1 MFKFNFALDDLE
13 ETDLVSNQEPELISG
28 STSHVQ
34 SVDRKKFAEHD
45 LAELVSTT
53 YVFCRNISPVL
64 IQIAHLPPEISYSP
78 LTIVPSDGN
87 KAEIVISRR
96 DLFDARFQLIA
107 SGSAEN
113 PAGADSTSLS
123 DLEYVEAPSDLVPG
137 VYEGGLKTWECS
149 IDLAAMLHKLAPANL
164 SHSQRILEVRRYW
177 FVLHIRTLTSRS
189 LDWLWDSCPINVSA

>member
-13 ETDLVSNQEPELISG
+13 ETDLVPNQESEFIGS
-28 STSHVQ
+28 STSQVQ
-34 SVDRKKFAEHD
+34 SVDLKSFAEHD
-45 LAELVSTT
+45 LADLVRILYRLLSAL
-53 YVFCRNISPVL
+53 SLGL
-64 IQIAHLPPEISYSP
+64 IQIAHLPPEISFSP
-78 LTIVPSDGN
+78 LVIVPDHGD

-113 PAGADSTSLS
+113 PAGADSTSLT

-149 IDLAAMLHKLAPANL
+149 IDLAAVLHSLIPADL
-164 SHSQRILEVRRYW
+164 GHSQRILEVSRHR
-177 FVLHIRTLTSRS
+177 LTF
-189 LDWLWDSCPINVSA
+189 